1 MSEKDYSDL
10 GREIGDKINKFVNSK
25 ELKDLQENIR
35 VTVETTMHEVGRS
48 VKDATENVNKNV
60 VIQKDKMQQ
69 IKKPLKPYKRQLPVL
84 KKPPGRV
91 SGILMTVFGSL
102 GAAIGG
108 LSTAFSFSLFALTG
122 EYFGF
127 TKITMAM
134 SAQITALCV
143 IVAVIGGFLLR
154 RARRFKKYIKR
165 IDTRDFYSIK
175 ELSSAVHKGER
186 FVVKDLKKM
195 IKRGWFREGHLD
207 KQETCFMLTDESYQM
222 YQNAQQELER
232 RKVEEALA
240 AEERELIDQ
249 DPLRRQLRITVEE
262 GKEYIRRIR
271 EINDEIPGED
281 ISNKLYR
288 LENVCA
294 RIFEHIEEKPEKL
307 SDIRKFMNYY
317 LPTTLKLVEAYH
329 EFSVQPVQGDNI
341 TSAKNEIEETLDDI
355 SSAFEKMFDKL
366 FEDDALDIST
376 DISVLSTML
385 AQEGLL
391 EDEFKIK

>member
-25 ELKDLQENIR
+25 EIKDLQENIR
-35 VTVETTMHEVGRS
+35 VTVETTMHEVSRS
-48 VKDATENVNKNV
+48 VKDATVQANKNAEMHR
-60 VIQKDKMQQ
+60 DMQTVKQ
-69 IKKPLKPYKRQLPVL
+69 QVKQPIKKYTKRQLPVL
-84 KKPPGRV
+84 KKAPGSV

-102 GAAIGG
+102 GAAVGG
-108 LSTAFSFSLFALTG
+108 LFSIFFISLNAIMGGSF
-122 EYFGF
+122 
-127 TKITMAM
+127 ISMTM
-134 SAQITALCV
+134 SIQITAVCILLA
-143 IVAVIGGFLLR
+143 IIGGFLNR
-154 RARRFKKYIKR
+154 RAKRFRKYIKR
-165 IDTRDFYSIK
+165 IDDRDFYSIK
-175 ELSSAVHKGER
+175 ELSYVVHKEEK

-222 YQNAQQELER
+222 YQDAQQELER
-232 RKVEEALA
+232 RKEEEARNA
-240 AEERELIDQ
+240 KERELIEQ
-249 DPLRRQLRITVEE
+249 DPLRKQLQITVEE

-271 EINDEIPGED
+271 EINDEIPGEE

-307 SDIRKFMNYY
+307 TDLRKFMNYY

-329 EFSVQPVQGDNI
+329 EFSVQPVQGANI
-341 TSAKNEIEETLDDI
+341 SSAKNEIEETLDDI
-355 SSAFEKMFDKL
+355 SGAFEKMFDKL
-366 FEDDALDIST
+366 FEDDAMDIST

-391 EDEFKIK
+391 KDEFKI